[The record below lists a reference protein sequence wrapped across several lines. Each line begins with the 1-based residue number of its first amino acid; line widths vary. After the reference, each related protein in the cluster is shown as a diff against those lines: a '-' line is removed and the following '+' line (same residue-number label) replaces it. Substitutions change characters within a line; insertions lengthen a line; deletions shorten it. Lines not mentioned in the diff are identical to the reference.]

1 MPSSGFINE
10 VHELFIEPSEIS
22 KQSITERLKKQ
33 KERVI
38 NLVKNSRCS
47 IQGHSKNN
55 RPIELYTLKKNI
67 GDIYEVLDSC
77 IDKFM
82 NGKFRGAQDDIKNE
96 FIKENNYKFL
106 KVYSKINRNE
116 IYYRVRS
123 NSTYKFYKKNEMFHI
138 PFEKRGLVNNQRY
151 SISGYPCLYL
161 GSSAYGCWEATGRP
175 DTEKFNIVA
184 IKARKEFVLLDLRIP
199 KSLYEINETLFAA
212 DIYTLILSLAC
223 SLKCSNNNDPFKPEY
238 IIPQI
243 ILNLVME
250 DEELGLSIDGIIY
263 TSNTAYQKDSL
274 FRLKDLLVHTK
285 LFDNIVI
292 PIKKSNKEGLCEDLV
307 KGFTMTEPTSMLKE
321 ELTRDITLPSSPN
334 PGWNIYERTKWG
346 KLERKLK
353 RGKFGPIK

>member
-22 KQSITERLKKQ
+22 KQSVAERLKKQ
-33 KERVI
+33 KERII
-38 NLVKNSRCS
+38 NLVKNSGCS
-47 IQGHSKNN
+47 IQGHSNKN
-55 RPIELYTLKKNI
+55 RIKLKTLKRNI

-82 NGKFRGAQDDIKNE
+82 NGKFRGAQDDIKNK
-96 FIKENNYKFL
+96 FIEESNYKFN
-106 KVYSKINRNE
+106 VCSKIEKNKT
-116 IYYRVRS
+116 YYRVRS

-184 IKARKEFVLLDLRIP
+184 IRPIKEFLLLDLRIP
-199 KSLYEINETLFAA
+199 QSLYEINETLLAA

-243 ILNLVME
+243 ILNLVIE
-250 DEELGLSIDGIIY
+250 DENLGLSIDGVIY

-274 FRLKDLLVHTK
+274 FRLEDLLEQTK

-321 ELTRDITLPSSPN
+321 ELTRDITLPSSPDTE
-334 PGWNIYERTKWG
+334 WNIYERTKWG
-346 KLERKLK
+346 ELERKLK
-353 RGKFGPIK
+353 SGEFGPIE